1 MTTNVEGVLLF
12 LPVVVVMPFN
22 SLHFDILICI
32 AEQLDD
38 ARDLVQLSQCNRT
51 LLPLCR
57 IDSLWKKL
65 CSARYG
71 VTYNHP
77 NQSYS
82 TLYRQTVE
90 RTFGRPP
97 CRHLSHIS
105 FSNVPSASYL
115 SLKTA
120 CCQCTDRGP
129 EKVFLCITC
138 HKPCKCGCLKIRIR
152 GDLLWIH
159 VVCDRHARLHSL
171 HQVFLKGN
179 TGEIFCQQC
188 VDWV

>member
-1 MTTNVEGVLLF
+1 
-12 LPVVVVMPFN
+12 MPFS
-22 SLHFDILICI
+22 SLHFDILIGI

-38 ARDLVQLSQCNRT
+38 ARDLVQLSQCSHA
-51 LLPLCR
+51 LLPLSR

-65 CSARYG
+65 CCTRYG

-105 FSNVPSASYL
+105 FSNVPSTSHL
-115 SLKTA
+115 SLETT

-138 HKPCKCGCLKIRIR
+138 HKPCKWSYSVQYSISYFDPC
-152 GDLLWIH
+152 
-159 VVCDRHARLHSL
+159 VVCDRHARLHSM

-188 VDWV
+188 VDWVWQEEWNGIQHDD